1 MYTVKKYNS
10 DWLNK
15 KLNGQ
20 ELGRIGG
27 GAERMQGRRR
37 QGHEETQRK
46 YDVKIS
52 HESPGSM

>member
-1 MYTVKKYNS
+1 MVKS
-10 DWLNK
+10 LA
-15 KLNGQ
+15 G
-20 ELGRIGG
+20 LGGE
-27 GAERMQGRRR
+27 AERMQGRRR

>member
-1 MYTVKKYNS
+1 MGCYGKIFLYTVKKYNS

-27 GAERMQGRRR
+27 GRKNAGKEKAGPRGDT
-37 QGHEETQRK
+37 EE
-46 YDVKIS
+46 V
-52 HESPGSM
+52 